1 MNFYNLTN
9 MQKSIWLTE
18 EFYKGTPISNIAG
31 TNIIDEKVDFDLLS
45 LAINLFIKSH
55 DAFRLKFK
63 IINGIPKQ
71 YVDEFSNVTF
81 DLELVSDTSDIKK
94 IETELSSTIFNLEDS
109 FLFKFKLFKLPD
121 SRGGFVICMH
131 HLISDAWSSG
141 IVISKIMEIYTNL
154 CSGIQNSFDD
164 IPSYIDTIRDN
175 EDYMQSSKCEKDKMF
190 WEDMFS
196 SIPTVATIPSLQHK
210 NSSSTYAK
218 RKQFIIPK
226 ETMDLIT
233 AFCKSHKVSEFNFF
247 MAILAIYIYG
257 MTDIPEFVIGTP
269 ILNRLNFKEKN
280 TAGMFINTIPFKVS
294 ISNTYTFANFVST
307 IANNFFKIY
316 KHQKYP
322 YQELLQSLRSKF
334 GSIPNLY
341 SVAMSYQNMRNNA
354 KALSTPY
361 TATWI
366 FNNHIA
372 DDIDIHFFDINDT
385 GNISIAYDYKVDK
398 YSLEDI
404 FNLHARF
411 LNIINQ
417 VLENENI
424 LIQEIEL
431 VLPDEKHK
439 ILYEFNNTKMDF
451 PSDKTIISLFEEQVN
466 KVPNDTAV
474 VFDGQ
479 RITYKELDEKSTAL
493 ASFLIL
499 SGAQTD
505 DIIGIM
511 LPRSLELIISIIATL
526 KIGAVYMLI
535 NDTLPDERIA
545 YMIKNSNS
553 KIIISKKEL
562 TQNHNIS
569 LFNAKILNFGLDSQV
584 MELPNIDNAK
594 HLSVIYTSGST
605 GNPKGVLTKIS
616 SMINLMYSYINYIHA
631 NDYDNFLSTCNISFD
646 MFSVEI
652 LLPLIL
658 GKTLILASDEEQKD
672 PIAIGHL
679 IIENNV
685 QYMLATPSK
694 IELLFLNETS
704 KKSLEGIKSL
714 QIGGENPSQ
723 SFLRE
728 LVSLTNAEIYNAYG
742 PTETTSCCSIKKII
756 DVDNVTIGKP
766 LGNMQIYIL
775 NKSMQLCPIGVIG
788 EICIAG
794 EGISEGY
801 INNPDLTNTVFVD
814 NPYGDGL
821 LYKSGDLAYLTA
833 DYEIKFVG
841 RNDTQLKINGLR
853 IELSEIDSVISS
865 FGDIQKT
872 VTVYKNKKLISY
884 FMANSQ
890 IDMQKLKTF
899 AKSKLPPYMVPSI
912 FVKLEAFPLS
922 ANGKLDVKKLPSIQD
937 ISCSRNIIL
946 PKNQTE
952 QDLLSIFKS
961 VLGENNISI
970 DDDFF
975 ELGGDSL
982 GAIKVS
988 VEIFNK
994 FNINIPV
1001 KDIFENSSI
1010 ENLAKII
1017 NNSEK
1022 ENKIGLTKV
1031 DVQDSYPLS
1040 AAQKRIYLSC
1050 SFSSKDSV
1058 LYNIPG
1064 GILFD
1069 KIPDFDKLEKCLQTL
1084 IDRHESL
1091 RTSFVIENDT
1101 IVQKINDNI
1110 KFKININNTEISED
1124 EFESVFKSFLKPFDL
1139 SKAPLLRAEAF
1150 KVKGGKSLLLVD
1162 IHHIVADGTSSQ
1174 ILIDELC
1181 KLYNGNKLDD
1191 IKFTYK
1197 DFANFERNKIDS
1209 GEFKEAEVFWVNQF
1223 ESDIPV
1229 LNMPTVYNRPA
1240 VQSFTGHKYKL
1251 AFDKETS
1258 NKIIEFCKTYNVT
1271 PYMFLLSAYFV
1282 LLSKYSSQEDI
1293 IIGSPVVGRNSAELY
1308 NIFGMFVNTLP
1319 IRAQLSHQQ
1328 SFKDFLMRI
1337 KEITLNDFKY
1347 QDYPLDELIS
1357 KLNIKRDTSRSPL
1370 FDTLFIFQ
1378 NNGMAE
1384 LSFNGIKSQYFIPDA
1399 NISKADLS
1407 LEIVP
1412 ENDAFNFSFEYSD
1425 KLFSNNYIKDLA
1437 MHYVNI
1443 VQAVLNNALLPIS
1456 SIEMLSLEEKNALIY
1471 KVNDTQFNLPK
1482 NTSITTLFEKQVE
1495 ETPYNIALVFKDKS
1509 LTYKELNEKANSLA
1523 HYIRSLGIKRNDIV
1537 GIMVNRSLEMII
1549 SMLAVLKSGA
1559 AYIPIDP
1566 DYPQDRIEYMLSNS
1580 TAKILLTTTKF
1591 MDSTNSY
1598 GIRKINLEDNNIF
1611 NFPTSNLDFINSPDD
1626 LAYVIYT
1633 SGSTGKPKGVMIKHE
1648 ALVNFAIYLDNN
1660 IEFLY
1665 KTDEQHIAVSVTTFC
1680 FDIFIL
1686 ESFVFLQR
1694 GFKIYICTE
1703 EEQHIPS
1710 LLLNL
1715 IEKSKADVIQITPS
1729 RMKIF
1734 IENTNTLSTLK
1745 YIVSAGEALPNSL
1758 LHQLVSLGNP
1768 IVYNAYGP
1776 TETTVFSTFTD
1787 VTTYDNVTV
1796 GKPMYNTQ
1804 TYILDKNL
1812 YPCPVNVP
1820 GELYIGGIGVAKGYF
1835 ANQELTDKAFIPN
1848 PFIPNTI
1855 MYKTGDICRW
1865 LDNGE
1870 IEHLGRADGQI
1881 KIRGLRI
1888 ELGEIE
1894 EKMLLFPGITK
1905 ACAIKQT
1912 LNERDFISAYYTC
1925 NKKISITALRKHLG
1939 NYLPKYMIP
1948 SYFTVLEDFP
1958 YTPNGKI
1965 DRKVL
1970 PIPNEILNNN
1980 SNERNYIEP
1989 KTDLEFK
1996 MVTIWEK
2003 VLNTS
2008 PIGITDDFFEL
2019 GGDSILAMN
2028 LNIELLKLTDKIS
2041 YADIFKFPT
2050 ISKLVEKMSSTD
2062 TDYNITYVKDNFVKY
2077 ENVLNNTMKMPSS
2090 FEKIENPNIL
2100 LTGAT
2105 GFLGIHIL
2113 DSFIKEETGNIYCIV
2128 RPETGMTA
2136 QAKLHQ
2142 KLNYYFGNKYNDLI
2156 GKRIFA
2162 VNGYI
2167 DKPGFGLSQEE
2178 LLELASNTNI
2188 VINSAARVQHYG
2200 IYQDFY
2206 NTNVKSVQYIV
2217 DFCKSFDKKLY
2228 HISTLSI
2235 SGNAFD
2241 TSAAKQTIDKQI
2253 DFYESNLYI
2262 NQILDNVYI
2271 NTKFQAECLVLDAI
2285 LEGLDGYILRMG
2297 NLMPR
2302 FSDGLFQD
2310 NILENAYINR
2320 ILAFIRLGGFPEYI
2334 KDRLFRIYSC

>member
-1 MNFYNLTN
+1 M
-9 MQKSIWLTE
+9 
-18 EFYKGTPISNIAG
+18 
-31 TNIIDEKVDFDLLS
+31 
-45 LAINLFIKSH
+45 
-55 DAFRLKFK
+55 
-63 IINGIPKQ
+63 
-71 YVDEFSNVTF
+71 
-81 DLELVSDTSDIKK
+81 
-94 IETELSSTIFNLEDS
+94 
-109 FLFKFKLFKLPD
+109 
-121 SRGGFVICMH
+121 
-131 HLISDAWSSG
+131 
-141 IVISKIMEIYTNL
+141 
-154 CSGIQNSFDD
+154 
-164 IPSYIDTIRDN
+164 
-175 EDYMQSSKCEKDKMF
+175 
-190 WEDMFS
+190 
-196 SIPTVATIPSLQHK
+196 
-210 NSSSTYAK
+210 
-218 RKQFIIPK
+218 
-226 ETMDLIT
+226 
-233 AFCKSHKVSEFNFF
+233 
-247 MAILAIYIYG
+247 
-257 MTDIPEFVIGTP
+257 
-269 ILNRLNFKEKN
+269 
-280 TAGMFINTIPFKVS
+280 
-294 ISNTYTFANFVST
+294 
-307 IANNFFKIY
+307 
-316 KHQKYP
+316 
-322 YQELLQSLRSKF
+322 
-334 GSIPNLY
+334 
-341 SVAMSYQNMRNNA
+341 
-354 KALSTPY
+354 
-361 TATWI
+361 
-366 FNNHIA
+366 
-372 DDIDIHFFDINDT
+372 
-385 GNISIAYDYKVDK
+385 
-398 YSLEDI
+398 
-404 FNLHARF
+404 
-411 LNIINQ
+411 
-417 VLENENI
+417 
-424 LIQEIEL
+424 
-431 VLPDEKHK
+431 
-439 ILYEFNNTKMDF
+439 
-451 PSDKTIISLFEEQVN
+451 
-466 KVPNDTAV
+466 
-474 VFDGQ
+474 
-479 RITYKELDEKSTAL
+479 
-493 ASFLIL
+493 
-499 SGAQTD
+499 
-505 DIIGIM
+505 
-511 LPRSLELIISIIATL
+511 
-526 KIGAVYMLI
+526 
-535 NDTLPDERIA
+535 
-545 YMIKNSNS
+545 
-553 KIIISKKEL
+553 
-562 TQNHNIS
+562 
-569 LFNAKILNFGLDSQV
+569 
-584 MELPNIDNAK
+584 
-594 HLSVIYTSGST
+594 
-605 GNPKGVLTKIS
+605 
-616 SMINLMYSYINYIHA
+616 
-631 NDYDNFLSTCNISFD
+631 
-646 MFSVEI
+646 
-652 LLPLIL
+652 
-658 GKTLILASDEEQKD
+658 
-672 PIAIGHL
+672 
-679 IIENNV
+679 
-685 QYMLATPSK
+685 
-694 IELLFLNETS
+694 
-704 KKSLEGIKSL
+704 
-714 QIGGENPSQ
+714 
-723 SFLRE
+723 
-728 LVSLTNAEIYNAYG
+728 
-742 PTETTSCCSIKKII
+742 
-756 DVDNVTIGKP
+756 
-766 LGNMQIYIL
+766 
-775 NKSMQLCPIGVIG
+775 
-788 EICIAG
+788 
-794 EGISEGY
+794 
-801 INNPDLTNTVFVD
+801 
-814 NPYGDGL
+814 
-821 LYKSGDLAYLTA
+821 
-833 DYEIKFVG
+833 
-841 RNDTQLKINGLR
+841 
-853 IELSEIDSVISS
+853 
-865 FGDIQKT
+865 
-872 VTVYKNKKLISY
+872 
-884 FMANSQ
+884 
-890 IDMQKLKTF
+890 
-899 AKSKLPPYMVPSI
+899 
-912 FVKLEAFPLS
+912 
-922 ANGKLDVKKLPSIQD
+922 
-937 ISCSRNIIL
+937 
-946 PKNQTE
+946 
-952 QDLLSIFKS
+952 LSI
-961 VLGENNISI
+961 
-970 DDDFF
+970 
-975 ELGGDSL
+975 
-982 GAIKVS
+982 
-988 VEIFNK
+988 
-994 FNINIPV
+994 
-1001 KDIFENSSI
+1001 
-1010 ENLAKII
+1010 
-1017 NNSEK
+1017 
-1022 ENKIGLTKV
+1022 
-1031 DVQDSYPLS
+1031 
-1040 AAQKRIYLSC
+1040 
-1050 SFSSKDSV
+1050 
-1058 LYNIPG
+1058 
-1064 GILFD
+1064 
-1069 KIPDFDKLEKCLQTL
+1069 
-1084 IDRHESL
+1084 
-1091 RTSFVIENDT
+1091 
-1101 IVQKINDNI
+1101 
-1110 KFKININNTEISED
+1110 
-1124 EFESVFKSFLKPFDL
+1124 
-1139 SKAPLLRAEAF
+1139 
-1150 KVKGGKSLLLVD
+1150 
-1162 IHHIVADGTSSQ
+1162 
-1174 ILIDELC
+1174 
-1181 KLYNGNKLDD
+1181 
-1191 IKFTYK
+1191 
-1197 DFANFERNKIDS
+1197 
-1209 GEFKEAEVFWVNQF
+1209 
-1223 ESDIPV
+1223 
-1229 LNMPTVYNRPA
+1229 
-1240 VQSFTGHKYKL
+1240 
-1251 AFDKETS
+1251 
-1258 NKIIEFCKTYNVT
+1258 
-1271 PYMFLLSAYFV
+1271 
-1282 LLSKYSSQEDI
+1282 
-1293 IIGSPVVGRNSAELY
+1293 
-1308 NIFGMFVNTLP
+1308 
-1319 IRAQLSHQQ
+1319 
-1328 SFKDFLMRI
+1328 
-1337 KEITLNDFKY
+1337 
-1347 QDYPLDELIS
+1347 
-1357 KLNIKRDTSRSPL
+1357 
-1370 FDTLFIFQ
+1370 
-1378 NNGMAE
+1378 
-1384 LSFNGIKSQYFIPDA
+1384 
-1399 NISKADLS
+1399 
-1407 LEIVP
+1407 
-1412 ENDAFNFSFEYSD
+1412 
-1425 KLFSNNYIKDLA
+1425 
-1437 MHYVNI
+1437 
-1443 VQAVLNNALLPIS
+1443 
-1456 SIEMLSLEEKNALIY
+1456 EEKNALIY
-1471 KVNDTQFNLPK
+1471 KVNNTQFNLPK

-1648 ALVNFAIYLDNN
+1648 TLVNFAIYLDNN

-2178 LLELASNTNI
+2178 LLELANNTNI